1 MWLYVLTAVFG
12 AVIASLWA
20 IRRSR
25 STHARPMLAG
35 GHWLWGH
42 AQFFAPIETLHERL
56 IALARDGPRAVW
68 LRIGPAGPLGA
79 DVLMI
84 NDAALAASLLRM
96 GASRIQQDP
105 AAVDDIARVI
115 GTGLISTRGDIWSK
129 RRTVLSGHFLSP
141 PALRSYA
148 PAMADDAR
156 HMAADLLDKI
166 SPTSH
171 DDVVRGAT
179 GSRPHDMMHDW
190 LMPFVLR
197 QSLRLTCGVLPDD
210 LDLHQLMADLD
221 VVFGEFN
228 NRSFKPLNILRPTT
242 AAHKVAL
249 ARVRRV
255 IDAVVAETRR
265 RMVNGVGSENGRPT
279 LASLLLDKGAH
290 VYDTDDAVRDE
301 TLLVTFAAYET
312 TAATAA
318 YTLHLLATHPDA
330 QARVRDEVRAV
341 TSGAGT
347 PGRLAPGMATPWLDA
362 CVSESMR
369 LYPAAFA
376 VSRRAEVDLCV
387 EATTPTAE
395 TEPCVVHVPAGTR
408 IIINSIGI
416 SRSPR
421 HWAQPDMFRP
431 ERWIESDITGN
442 VEGDQRADERIA
454 CATSIPFGAG
464 PRACPGNKL
473 ALLEVRTVIAALVSA
488 IEFEPDS
495 ALPFTCGVRFM
506 LRPNGPHLLCKP
518 AAATDKAA

>member
-1 MWLYVLTAVFG
+1 MWVYVLTAVFG
-12 AVIASLWA
+12 AAIALWA
-20 IRRSR
+20 VRRSR
-25 STHARPMLAG
+25 STNTRPTLAG

-42 AQFFAPIETLHERL
+42 ALFFAPIETLHERL

-79 DVLMI
+79 DALMI
-84 NDAALAASLLRM
+84 NDATLASSLLRM
-96 GASRIQQDP
+96 GASRVQQDP

-115 GTGLISTRGDIWSK
+115 GTGLISTRGDVWSK

-148 PAMADDAR
+148 PAMADDAAR
-156 HMAADLLDKI
+156 MVANLVDTI
-166 SPTSH
+166 SRT
-171 DDVVRGAT
+171 DACAT
-179 GSRPHDMMHDW
+179 KKSQDMMHDW

-197 QSLRLTCGVLPDD
+197 QSLRLTCGALPVD

-228 NRSFKPLNILRPTT
+228 TRSFKPLNTLRPTT
-242 AAHKVAL
+242 AAHKAAL
-249 ARVRRV
+249 ARLRRV
-255 IDAVVAETRR
+255 IGAVVAETRR
-265 RMVNGVGSENGRPT
+265 CMDNGVGSENGRPT

-318 YTLHLLATHPDA
+318 YTLQLLAAHPEA
-330 QARVRDEVRAV
+330 QDRVRDEVRTV
-341 TSGAGT
+341 TSDAGT

-387 EATTPTAE
+387 EATTAAE
-395 TEPCVVHVPAGTR
+395 AEPCVVRIPAGTR

-421 HWAQPDMFRP
+421 HWEQPDAFRP
-431 ERWIESDITGN
+431 ERWLQDD
-442 VEGDQRADERIA
+442 VRGDDGHQRADDRA
-454 CATSIPFGAG
+454 VCVTSIPFGAG
-464 PRACPGNKL
+464 PRACPGSKL
-473 ALLEVRTVIAALVSA
+473 ALLEIRTVIAALVDVV
-488 IEFEPDS
+488 EFEPDP
-495 ALPFTCGVRFM
+495 ARPFTCAVRFM

-518 AAATDKAA
+518 TATARST

>member
-1 MWLYVLTAVFG
+1 MWLYALTAVFG
-12 AVIASLWA
+12 VAIALWA
-20 IRRSR
+20 VRRSR
-25 STHARPMLAG
+25 STDTRPTLAG

-42 AQFFAPIETLHERL
+42 AMFFAPIETLHERL

-68 LRIGPAGPLGA
+68 LRIGPVGPLGA
-79 DVLMI
+79 DALMI

-96 GASRIQQDP
+96 GPSRVQQDP
-105 AAVDDIARVI
+105 VAVGDIARVI
-115 GTGLISTRGDIWSK
+115 GTGLISTRGDVWSK

-148 PAMADDAR
+148 PAMADDAML
-156 HMAADLLDKI
+156 MAASLIDKI
-166 SPTSH
+166 SRT
-171 DDVVRGAT
+171 DACAT
-179 GSRPHDMMHDW
+179 RKSHDMMHDW

-197 QSLRLTCGVLPDD
+197 QSLRLTCGVLPVV

-228 NRSFKPLNILRPTT
+228 TRSFKPLNILRPTT
-242 AAHKVAL
+242 AAHKAAL

-255 IDAVVAETRR
+255 IGAVVAETRR
-265 RMVNGVGSENGRPT
+265 CMDNGVGSENGRPT

-290 VYDTDDAVRDE
+290 VYETDDAVRDE

-318 YTLHLLATHPDA
+318 YTLQLLATHPDA
-330 QARVRDEVRAV
+330 QDRVRDEVRTV
-341 TSGAGT
+341 TSNAGT
-347 PGRLAPGMATPWLDA
+347 PGRLASGMATPWLDA
-362 CVSESMR
+362 CISESMR

-387 EATTPTAE
+387 EVAAATTE
-395 TEPCVVHVPAGTR
+395 TEPYVVRVPAGTR

-421 HWAQPDMFRP
+421 HWEQPDTFRP
-431 ERWIESDITGN
+431 ERWLEGESSNGKD
-442 VEGDQRADERIA
+442 DQRADDRVV
-454 CATSIPFGAG
+454 CVTSIPFGAG
-464 PRACPGNKL
+464 PRACPGSKL
-473 ALLEVRTVIAALVSA
+473 ALLEIRTVIAALANA
-488 IEFEPDS
+488 IEFEPDL
-495 ALPFTCGVRFM
+495 AQPFTCGVRFM

-518 AAATDKAA
+518 AADGVGSVDAL